1 MAFIIAPMSDHD
13 HLLSALQGPAAF
25 RTTRWSLI
33 VRATGAEDRQSTE
46 ALEQLCRTYWY
57 PLYAYVRRR
66 GYTADDAQDLTQ
78 GFFESLLQRQ
88 DLGAVAPE
96 KGRFRTFLLSA
107 LGHYLANEWR
117 RGQRQKRGGGQ
128 AVVSFDALPA
138 EERLR
143 LEPTTSETPE
153 RRYDR
158 QWAWTVM
165 DQAMSRLGA
174 GYARTGK
181 ADLFEVL
188 KPLLSP
194 EQGGASRTE
203 IATRLGISVGAVD
216 VALLRLRR
224 RYGEILREL
233 IADTVST
240 EDEVDAEIRH
250 LMAVLSG

>member
-1 MAFIIAPMSDHD
+1 MTEIE
-13 HLLSALQGPAAF
+13 HLLSAVQGTAVF
-25 RTTRWSLI
+25 CTTHWSL
-33 VRATGAEDRQSTE
+33 VLRAGQGEDGRAAE
-46 ALEQLCRTYWY
+46 ALEELCRAYWY

-66 GYTADDAQDLTQ
+66 GYTTADAQDLTQ
-78 GFFESLLQRQ
+78 GFFESLLGRN
-88 DLGAVAPE
+88 DLAGVAPE

-165 DQAMSRLGA
+165 EQAMNRLGA
-174 GYARTGK
+174 DYARTGK
-181 ADLFEVL
+181 ADLLEVL
-188 KPLLSP
+188 KPFLSG
-194 EQGGASRTE
+194 ERGGASRTE

-216 VALLRLRR
+216 VALHRLRR

-240 EDEVDAEIRH
+240 EDDVDAEIRH